1 MNKAIAATKLNIKVS
16 DIKSVSINWTA
27 PAGRL
32 AVMLGPNSNIIKW
45 YYSVELISGSILMI
59 NDEPTQAEILEFI
72 ESTYPTQKYYSKQ

>member
-1 MNKAIAATKLNIKVS
+1 MNKAIAATKLNVEVS

-45 YYSVELISGSILMI
+45 YYSVELVGGSIRII
-59 NDEPTQAEILEFI
+59 NEEPSQTEILEFI
-72 ESTYPTQKYYSKQ
+72 ESTYPTQKYYSK